1 MVQEQVGDKGRPF
14 AILYLQILHS
24 MLTMYL
30 LLSLCVSLHVVHYKE
45 FEGVQASNSSTDRT
59 QWPPKVSA
67 ESVVLTAADG
77 ADPGHLGVTLRY
89 TGEG

>member
-1 MVQEQVGDKGRPF
+1 
-14 AILYLQILHS
+14 

-30 LLSLCVSLHVVHYKE
+30 LLSLCVSLRVVHYKE
-45 FEGVQASNSSTDRT
+45 VEGVQASNSSTDRT

-67 ESVVLTAADG
+67 ESVVLPTADG